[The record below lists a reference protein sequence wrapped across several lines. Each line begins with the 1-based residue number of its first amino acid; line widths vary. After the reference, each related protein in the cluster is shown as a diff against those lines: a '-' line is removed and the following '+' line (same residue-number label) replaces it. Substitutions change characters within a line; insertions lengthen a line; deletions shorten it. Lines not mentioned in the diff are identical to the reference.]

1 MKSPTETP
9 NELANT
15 LTHGLG
21 FLLTLVGVPG
31 LVVMAC
37 RGDAWHIV
45 SCSVY
50 GATLFV
56 LYAASTIYHFVRH
69 PRRKR
74 LFRIADHACIYL
86 LIAGTYT
93 PFTLVTLRGGWGWT
107 LFGLVWG
114 GAVVGI
120 SFKVFWTGR
129 FEVVSTIVYVL
140 MGWAA
145 LIAVRPILEALPVGG
160 IVWLVAGGLCYT
172 GGIVFYAQDRKPYM
186 HALWHL
192 CVLAGSVC
200 HYVTVMRWVLP
211 TDLWT

>member
-1 MKSPTETP
+1 M
-9 NELANT
+9 
-15 LTHGLG
+15 
-21 FLLTLVGVPG
+21 
-31 LVVMAC
+31 
-37 RGDAWHIV
+37 
-45 SCSVY
+45 
-50 GATLFV
+50 
-56 LYAASTIYHFVRH
+56 
-69 PRRKR
+69 
-74 LFRIADHACIYL
+74 
-86 LIAGTYT
+86 
-93 PFTLVTLRGGWGWT
+93 
-107 LFGLVWG
+107 
-114 GAVVGI
+114 
-120 SFKVFWTGR
+120 
-129 FEVVSTIVYVL
+129 STIVYVL